1 MVMSK
6 NSRFGTVKREHFKE
20 TDVITQEEIDRISN
34 KPFWPLAV
42 MYSKKDVDILWE
54 CAHKIE
60 EQYNE
65 HGFSI
70 TDPKCHGLADL
81 TNKYFIGSLKPG
93 ILKTLPRHIYDKYKQ
108 CKIGGVVQV
117 FHINKGQKEVQV
129 GDITSL
135 YPFVMIGEGK
145 MYAVGDWEDLD
156 DVPVSEFDR
165 LFGLIRCLMDDRKCK
180 TPIGIPRKDKYKNNR
195 YHGMV

>member
-1 MVMSK
+1 M
-6 NSRFGTVKREHFKE
+6 
-20 TDVITQEEIDRISN
+20 
-34 KPFWPLAV
+34 
-42 MYSKKDVDILWE
+42 
-54 CAHKIE
+54 
-60 EQYNE
+60 
-65 HGFSI
+65 
-70 TDPKCHGLADL
+70 
-81 TNKYFIGSLKPG
+81 
-93 ILKTLPRHIYDKYKQ
+93 
-108 CKIGGVVQV
+108 

-195 YHGMV
+195 YHGMVE